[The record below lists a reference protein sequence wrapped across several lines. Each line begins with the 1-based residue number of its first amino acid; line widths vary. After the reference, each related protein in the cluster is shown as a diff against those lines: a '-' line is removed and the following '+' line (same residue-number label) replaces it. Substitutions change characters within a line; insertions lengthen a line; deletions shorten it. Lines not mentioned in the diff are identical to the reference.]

1 VEIIISAVSNN
12 PTMQAVIHHK
22 LTDMATA
29 TSNDLFA
36 VMLSKERLINQ
47 TSGVQV
53 HNVNIQAQPTIPKG
67 AKFCLYHS
75 YNGNTSTH
83 NTEDCNHVKR
93 DLTHKSSNSKFH
105 KLKSTNEYYTAPSA
119 AQRLQYKENNRQR
132 TLKQTEKR
140 HTGKRTSE
148 DDAANIKRLKAELQF
163 LQNKIDSEVN
173 QVAVGATN
181 DASRMETHMEV
192 LADAMLGLKSD
203 FKKLSGD
210 EEH

>member
-1 VEIIISAVSNN
+1 
-12 PTMQAVIHHK
+12 
-22 LTDMATA
+22 
-29 TSNDLFA
+29 
-36 VMLSKERLINQ
+36 
-47 TSGVQV
+47 
-53 HNVNIQAQPTIPKG
+53 
-67 AKFCLYHS
+67 
-75 YNGNTSTH
+75 
-83 NTEDCNHVKR
+83 
-93 DLTHKSSNSKFH
+93 
-105 KLKSTNEYYTAPSA
+105 
-119 AQRLQYKENNRQR
+119 
-132 TLKQTEKR
+132 LKQTEKR